1 MGIEKKQYREGPY
14 ADYFAQGV
22 QVGNVLTVA
31 GQLGVDGNGETPKDM
46 KGQVMNAYNNI
57 QAVLSEFGATLEN
70 IIDEQWFVTDIDE
83 CLANVDEIFSAR
95 EVIYGGK
102 PVVSQTLVGIS
113 ALVDPIFKVEIK
125 VIAYL

>member
-31 GQLGVDGNGETPKDM
+31 GQLGVDRNGETPEDM
-46 KGQVMNAYNNI
+46 KGQVINAYTNI
-57 QAVLSEFGATLEN
+57 QAVLSEFDATLEN
-70 IIDEQWFVTDIDE
+70 IIDEQWFVTDIAE
-83 CLANVDEIFSAR
+83 CMANVDEIFSAR

>member
-22 QVGNVLTVA
+22 QVGNVVTVA

-83 CLANVDEIFSAR
+83 CLDNVDEIFSAR

>member
-22 QVGNVLTVA
+22 QVGNVVTVA